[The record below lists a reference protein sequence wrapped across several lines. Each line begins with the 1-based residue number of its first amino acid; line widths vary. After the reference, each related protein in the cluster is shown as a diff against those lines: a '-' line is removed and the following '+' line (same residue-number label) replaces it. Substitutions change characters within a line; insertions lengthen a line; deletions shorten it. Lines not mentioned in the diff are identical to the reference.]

1 MLSIFLDHSVN
12 VSCFSHSVLILS
24 AVRLSVF
31 SASLL
36 HCFCLQLQWLQSLF
50 NLSVLI
56 MMCLGFMIKSDLSEL
71 LIKNMIGRE

>member
-12 VSCFSHSVLILS
+12 VSCFSHSVVILS

-36 HCFCLQLQWLQSLF
+36 LLTASMATISIQFKCFDHD
-50 NLSVLI
+50 V
-56 MMCLGFMIKSDLSEL
+56 LGFYDYKILVSC
-71 LIKNMIGRE
+71 